1 MIQAWYSGFLTFSL
15 VTVVQARIVEV
26 REEIERVLSES
37 SDGTH
42 KADSIIR
49 LLQDK
54 KLGFKSG

>member
-1 MIQAWYSGFLTFSL
+1 MMFSL
-15 VTVVQARIVEV
+15 VTLVQARIVEV

>member
-1 MIQAWYSGFLTFSL
+1 MFSR
-15 VTVVQARIVEV
+15 VTLVQARIVEV